1 MPHLLKNDNLEIS
14 IDFPA
19 EGYKSSRFDYT
30 GKITTV
36 MFRGTTIVTTEQLN
50 SPNEDYLGK
59 GLYNEF
65 GIDSALGYNEAA
77 KDEWFHKVGVGLLR
91 KDDNIYQF
99 NKNYE
104 IKLADFNVQT
114 EQHKVIIS
122 CKSELVNGY
131 SYYLRKEIEIQESSL
146 KISYFLEN
154 TGVKNIYTTEYNHNF
169 VAINNELVGSSYE
182 LRFPFELQPDKFEES
197 VNPENSVECRP
208 NSIFFNK
215 NPTEQFFFSSMN
227 GKVDVPAHWELLN
240 HRHKIGISETGNFN
254 TEKVNLWGWK
264 HVISSEL
271 FFKIS
276 LKPNETTEW
285 SRTYKFFKT
294 T

>member
-91 KDDNIYQF
+91 KDD
-99 NKNYE
+99 
-104 IKLADFNVQT
+104 
-114 EQHKVIIS
+114 
-122 CKSELVNGY
+122 
-131 SYYLRKEIEIQESSL
+131 
-146 KISYFLEN
+146 
-154 TGVKNIYTTEYNHNF
+154 
-169 VAINNELVGSSYE
+169 
-182 LRFPFELQPDKFEES
+182 
-197 VNPENSVECRP
+197 
-208 NSIFFNK
+208 
-215 NPTEQFFFSSMN
+215 
-227 GKVDVPAHWELLN
+227 
-240 HRHKIGISETGNFN
+240 
-254 TEKVNLWGWK
+254 
-264 HVISSEL
+264 
-271 FFKIS
+271 
-276 LKPNETTEW
+276 
-285 SRTYKFFKT
+285 
-294 T
+294 